1 MPASHRSSIRLRLKY
16 LLAGFRHFKRHFS
29 NAIRLGHNIIDA
41 ATVIAAILTLV
52 CLVIIGGYDHSPHD
66 LAMLR
71 HLLRVFQGV
80 FLLNVL
86 YNLIL
91 RTRATLCANRA
102 VKWIVDSAMLVTLL
116 PLLYPHPDNPWI
128 PWLEK
133 LLYSHYFIYAV
144 LCAYSIVEVSY
155 FILSLIGKRTN
166 PSLLLSGSF
175 LFFILVGSF
184 VLMLPKFTAVP
195 INYVDALFVATSAVC
210 ITGLTPVDIATTFT
224 PAGHVVLCILFQ
236 VGALGVLTFTCFFA
250 IFFSGRTSVY
260 NQLLVRDMI
269 YSKTMNS
276 LFPTLLYIMAFTMTI
291 EVVGAVAY
299 YFTVPE
305 TLFADTS
312 QRLLCAVFQSLSSF
326 CNVGFTVLPQG
337 LSTPALMTPGQS
349 VFIVTSVL
357 VAAGGIGF
365 PILVNFKDSILQHL
379 RKLFN
384 RLRGRRYTIPV
395 HLMDLNTRLVLT
407 TYLWILGVA
416 SVAFFV
422 LEYDNSLAGMSLWE
436 KMVQSVFNSLVPRSA
451 GFASVNPAGFLPLT
465 MMLIVV
471 QMWIGGASQSLAG
484 GIKVNTLA
492 AVVLNA
498 RSIIT
503 GTERAHAYGRAI
515 SIPTIRRANVVVFLS
530 LAMFFLFSATL
541 MILEPRADVW
551 PLLFEVTSAL
561 FTVGS
566 SLGITDSLGDLSKIT
581 LCLAMFVGRVG
592 IISLLTGL
600 VRDHRDISRHL
611 PEENLII
618 N

>member
-1 MPASHRSSIRLRLKY
+1 
-16 LLAGFRHFKRHFS
+16 
-29 NAIRLGHNIIDA
+29 
-41 ATVIAAILTLV
+41 
-52 CLVIIGGYDHSPHD
+52 
-66 LAMLR
+66 
-71 HLLRVFQGV
+71 
-80 FLLNVL
+80 
-86 YNLIL
+86 
-91 RTRATLCANRA
+91 
-102 VKWIVDSAMLVTLL
+102 
-116 PLLYPHPDNPWI
+116 
-128 PWLEK
+128 
-133 LLYSHYFIYAV
+133 
-144 LCAYSIVEVSY
+144 
-155 FILSLIGKRTN
+155 
-166 PSLLLSGSF
+166 
-175 LFFILVGSF
+175 
-184 VLMLPKFTAVP
+184 
-195 INYVDALFVATSAVC
+195 
-210 ITGLTPVDIATTFT
+210 
-224 PAGHVVLCILFQ
+224 
-236 VGALGVLTFTCFFA
+236 
-250 IFFSGRTSVY
+250 
-260 NQLLVRDMI
+260 
-269 YSKTMNS
+269 
-276 LFPTLLYIMAFTMTI
+276 
-291 EVVGAVAY
+291 
-299 YFTVPE
+299 
-305 TLFADTS
+305 
-312 QRLLCAVFQSLSSF
+312 
-326 CNVGFTVLPQG
+326 
-337 LSTPALMTPGQS
+337 
-349 VFIVTSVL
+349 
-357 VAAGGIGF
+357 
-365 PILVNFKDSILQHL
+365 
-379 RKLFN
+379 
-384 RLRGRRYTIPV
+384 
-395 HLMDLNTRLVLT
+395 MDLNTRLVLT

-416 SVAFFV
+416 SAAFFV